1 MIKTN
6 AQMMTPPGI
15 RILVA
20 ESYDLIRMGLRS
32 LFEKDSS
39 IRLVAETDCI
49 EDLLILALQ
58 HEPDV
63 ILIDL
68 QLNNGNCSKHIAKLL
83 MSCPESKVLA
93 FSQHN
98 NESDYQ
104 QIYRLGVGGV
114 ISKQHPCKL
123 LLKAIH
129 AVYAGQIWHDQSVAS
144 SAPLAPRYS
153 NFPITMHTDF
163 ILVHQA
169 KLSDSE
175 RRIAFLACKGL
186 SAKEISRQVFVTQKT
201 VRNQLSII
209 YKKIGVKKQI
219 ELCLQASHYNHFQ

>member
-1 MIKTN
+1 MTN
-6 AQMMTPPGI
+6 TQMMTTAGI

-32 LFEKDSS
+32 LFEKDTTIS
-39 IRLVAETDCI
+39 LVAETNCI
-49 EDLLILALQ
+49 EDLLILASQ
-58 HEPDV
+58 HKPDV

-68 QLNNGNCSKHIAKLL
+68 QLNNGNCSKHIARLQTI
-83 MSCPESKVLA
+83 CPGSKVLA
-93 FSQHN
+93 FSHHN

-104 QIYRLGVGGV
+104 QTCRLGVAGV
-114 ISKQHPCKL
+114 ISKQHTCKL

-129 AVYAGQIWHDQSVAS
+129 AVYTGQVWHDQSIA
-144 SAPLAPRYS
+144 ACAAQTPRDS
-153 NFPITMHTDF
+153 NFPIKMHTDF

-175 RRIAFLACKGL
+175 RRIAYLACKGL
-186 SAKEISRQVFVTQKT
+186 SAKEISRHVFVTQKT

-219 ELCLQASHYNHFQ
+219 ELCIQASHHNHFQ